1 MTIWMAAVVGGVLL
15 ALLSYRW
22 RGAALGPTLLVALLR
37 ALALTLLI
45 ALLLDA
51 VAGLPRPVPPI
62 VALDVSQSWLRGGDT
77 LAWHNAR
84 ARVRSVA
91 TDTLFLAGDS
101 VRAGAVP
108 EKPTDA
114 ATRLR
119 AVARLRG
126 ETLERTA
133 QALLL
138 SALASLASAPS
149 APSASA
155 VAPIAAHLDDLDG
168 SKAIEAL
175 LGTVHYPGVTGRVNT
190 ANEEIDRLIGE
201 EAMNPHEDA

>member
-1 MTIWMAAVVGGVLL
+1 MAGTASKARRREQYNAMTQSQPQRQI
-15 ALLSYRW
+15 
-22 RGAALGPTLLVALLR
+22 T
-37 ALALTLLI
+37 
-45 ALLLDA
+45 LLLD
-51 VAGLPRPVPPI
+51 
-62 VALDVSQSWLRGGDT
+62 D
-77 LAWHNAR
+77 
-84 ARVRSVA
+84 
-91 TDTLFLAGDS
+91 
-101 VRAGAVP
+101 
-108 EKPTDA
+108 DA